1 MLNRLNLFYK
11 KYFFIIKEVYK
22 SDPKVMFMSIIST
35 IISGLSPVLTDFSIA
50 ELLKIFEQSIK
61 ENVPYN
67 YTLIILWSLII
78 IFNISINL
86 IVNNIKYS
94 ISELAGSKLS
104 HNIENL
110 VAEKFQSIPQE
121 IIDRPEFLDLY
132 KNTSEQSSYAPLEIL
147 DNLFNIIASGVGL
160 IGYIVILFR
169 LNVWLVFLLLL
180 FTLPL
185 YSVKHNIQTKLFN
198 FTRNNT
204 SKYREIQYHYD
215 LISNKKYSNEI
226 RLFNLFDY
234 LIIQRKKLFLKL
246 IYEKNKVINKNILYT
261 VGTTSVVATIIGV
274 LEFIL
279 IKNVIAKTIF
289 LSKFVLYNT
298 ALISLVTG
306 LLSFMEQIVDNNKSM
321 NFLNYLF
328 DFLDYKTECTP
339 AKFYIKNINEPYEFI
354 FDNVSF
360 KYPGAKNL
368 SLKNINLKLKLG
380 DKICL
385 VGENG
390 SGKTTLIKLLLRIYN
405 PTSGK
410 IFLNGIDIKDYSL
423 KDYQSILSADFQEFI
438 HYFFDVKSNIAFGN
452 VTKIDDIECIKKI
465 ADKTNLTKFI
475 ENYPNGL
482 ETKLSK
488 EFYDYGIEP
497 SVGQWQKLS
506 VARAIF
512 RDTPVLILDEPT
524 ASLDPNAEEEIF
536 KIFDDLG
543 EEKLVLMI
551 SHRMYSTKFADKIVL
566 LNNGELLEIGTHE
579 ELMNKK
585 GKYYQLY
592 SLQAK
597 KYEYLK

>member
-246 IYEKNKVINKNILYT
+246 LCD
-261 VGTTSVVATIIGV
+261 
-274 LEFIL
+274 
-279 IKNVIAKTIF
+279 
-289 LSKFVLYNT
+289 FV
-298 ALISLVTG
+298 
-306 LLSFMEQIVDNNKSM
+306 D
-321 NFLNYLF
+321 
-328 DFLDYKTECTP
+328 
-339 AKFYIKNINEPYEFI
+339 
-354 FDNVSF
+354 
-360 KYPGAKNL
+360 
-368 SLKNINLKLKLG
+368 
-380 DKICL
+380 
-385 VGENG
+385 
-390 SGKTTLIKLLLRIYN
+390 
-405 PTSGK
+405 
-410 IFLNGIDIKDYSL
+410 
-423 KDYQSILSADFQEFI
+423 
-438 HYFFDVKSNIAFGN
+438 
-452 VTKIDDIECIKKI
+452 
-465 ADKTNLTKFI
+465 
-475 ENYPNGL
+475 
-482 ETKLSK
+482 
-488 EFYDYGIEP
+488 
-497 SVGQWQKLS
+497 
-506 VARAIF
+506 
-512 RDTPVLILDEPT
+512 
-524 ASLDPNAEEEIF
+524 
-536 KIFDDLG
+536 
-543 EEKLVLMI
+543 
-551 SHRMYSTKFADKIVL
+551 
-566 LNNGELLEIGTHE
+566 
-579 ELMNKK
+579 
-585 GKYYQLY
+585 
-592 SLQAK
+592 
-597 KYEYLK
+597 